1 MRTLALVALLG
12 CSNGATT
19 ETAASG
25 SAPTPAPRKGSPF
38 DSFATLNPKV
48 GDVMPAIELADLDGK
63 RVKIA
68 DALAHGPVVIVS
80 GSFSCPLFRMK
91 TPRFEELATRW
102 AGKAEVYFVFSEE
115 AHPRAGGND
124 RLNGFAA
131 QVAKRDKDG
140 DNAVTV
146 AEYGDLGPRYM
157 FDAFDINRDGI
168 VRSHELVAAKRIAQF
183 SEVDEPKTIEQRIAL
198 AKRFRTEVPGTVP
211 VLIDDVDNRVGKQL
225 GELPNSAHVIGKDG
239 KVTMKIAW
247 AAVGEVEKELARILG
262 GQAPAAPPA
271 DLALIQGKLGG
282 AKPVLVEFTAP
293 GCEACVKLQP
303 TLAEADVAKA
313 LERFEVVKLSVEL
326 DPAWRMF
333 EQLDLAATPA
343 FVVVT
348 SDGKLGN
355 RIQGA
360 QTREQL
366 LAFLK

>member
-1 MRTLALVALLG
+1 MRYALLALLVG
-12 CSNGATT
+12 CSSSTT
-19 ETAASG
+19 EPPAPTAPEPAA
-25 SAPTPAPRKGSPF
+25 SAPTRPPGPF
-38 DSFATLNPKV
+38 ERFATASPRV
-48 GDVMPAIELADLDGK
+48 GEALPAIELADLSGK

-68 DALAHGPVVIVS
+68 DAIARGPVVIVS

-91 TPRFEELATRW
+91 TPRFEELAARW

-131 QVAKRDKDG
+131 QVAKRDHDG
-140 DNAVTV
+140 DGAVTV

-183 SEVDEPKTIEQRIAL
+183 GEIDEPKTIEQRVAL
-198 AKRFRTEVPGTVP
+198 AKRFRAEVPGTIP
-211 VLIDDVDNRVGKQL
+211 VLIDDIDNRVGKQL
-225 GELPNSAHVIGKDG
+225 GELPNSAHVIGRDG

-247 AAVGEVEKELARILG
+247 AAVGEVERELVKLAG
-262 GQAPAAPPA
+262 GQAPAAPA
-271 DLALIQGKLGG
+271 VDLSLIKLGS
-282 AKPVLVEFTAP
+282 KPVLVEFTAP
-293 GCEACVKLQP
+293 GCEACAKIQP
-303 TLAEADVAKA
+303 TLAEPDVAKA
-313 LERFEVVKLSVEL
+313 IERYDVVKLGVDL
-326 DPAWRMF
+326 DPAWRLF

-343 FVVVT
+343 FVVIT
-348 SDGKLGN
+348 ADGKVGN